1 VAQGENEVS
10 IDDYDYILKFSPAT
24 GRRVE
29 PPQMV
34 SMTAGNYRTQYPDT
48 VWKFNPW
55 DGTKRDED
63 YVRDDPYGLELLP
76 NLHGGVRRGAP
87 PATSQVL
94 SDALDMVDKLRGTVN
109 RYAKT
114 AASAQ
119 KDAREAR
126 ATATSAILALS
137 KEREAVRG
145 LEDRLNNA
153 HEATDAQVHRVI
165 EQQKT
170 INDLRERLQNE
181 RTVVD
186 MQRKRIES
194 LSTSP
199 LQSKIAK
206 QSARIRQ
213 LEVALAEAV
222 DRDAVAKRLRVECD
236 SLRAQ
241 RDVLRTERDVL
252 RANAAPVC
260 WFEESSLFTPEV
272 WNKMLWGA
280 DSAKPGADK
289 TVVHHVGR
297 AQSKGGET
305 NPHNRPKYDT
315 ASDCVDAILKTRMAD
330 VLLKSNELLR
340 DMPWDGPWWPRS
352 PAQIRKGEYPRG
364 LRSADKV
371 DVELRSGTVF
381 EGVTVRD
388 VVWGPMDQGTIE
400 KWRLA

>member
-1 VAQGENEVS
+1 MN
-10 IDDYDYILKFSPAT
+10 DDYVLKFSPAT
-24 GRRVE
+24 GQRVGL
-29 PPQMV
+29 PQMV
-34 SMTAGNYRTQYPDT
+34 PMTAGNYRTQYPYA
-48 VWKFNPW
+48 VWKFDPW
-55 DGTKRDED
+55 SGVKRSED
-63 YVRDDPYGLELLP
+63 YLRKDPQGRWINP
-76 NLHGGVRRGAP
+76 VISGGVRRGVP
-87 PATSQVL
+87 PATSHVL

-213 LEVALAEAV
+213 LEQELARAL
-222 DRDAVAKRLRVECD
+222 DRDTEAKRLRVECD
-236 SLRAQ
+236 ILRAQ
-241 RDVLRTERDVL
+241 RDDYRKRAIE
-252 RANAAPVC
+252 RANTTTRPM
-260 WFEESSLFTPEV
+260 FIDP
-272 WNKMLWGA
+272 
-280 DSAKPGADK
+280 AKPGADK
-289 TVVHHVGR
+289 TVVHHAGR

>member
-1 VAQGENEVS
+1 MS

-213 LEVALAEAV
+213 LEQELARAL
-222 DRDAVAKRLRVECD
+222 DRDTEAKRLRVECD
-236 SLRAQ
+236 ILRAQ
-241 RDVLRTERDVL
+241 RDDYRKRAIE
-252 RANAAPVC
+252 RANTTTRPM
-260 WFEESSLFTPEV
+260 FIDP
-272 WNKMLWGA
+272 
-280 DSAKPGADK
+280 AKPGADK
-289 TVVHHVGR
+289 TVVHHAGR